1 MQQEMAQ
8 PNVQTGAVQSV
19 AVAMAG
25 DRIGLPVM
33 FRKDELTGRVF
44 AMLPTLPGDPSTFR
58 KCVVHSPGGIMTVE
72 DVYTTERGSVPASPA
87 EFRALMEELKRMYA
101 GNHLMAYNCYNQ
113 WFNRTRAKNVLIMLG
128 EME

>member
-44 AMLPTLPGDPSTFR
+44 AMLPTLPADRTVS
-58 KCVVHSPGGIMTVE
+58 KCVVHHPGGIVTAE
-72 DVYTTERGSVPASPA
+72 NVYNAERGSVPATPT
-87 EFRALMEELKRMYA
+87 EYRALMEELKRTYA
-101 GNHLMAYNCYNQ
+101 GNHLIGYVSYNQ
-113 WFNRTRAKNVLIMLG
+113 WFNRTRGKNLLIQLG
-128 EME
+128 VMD

>member
-8 PNVQTGAVQSV
+8 PDVQTRAVRV

-44 AMLPTLPGDPSTFR
+44 AMLPTLPGDKSTFS
-58 KCVVHSPGGIMTVE
+58 KCVVHVLGGVITAE
-72 DVYTTERGSVPASPA
+72 NVYNTERESVPATPT
-87 EFRALMEELKRMYA
+87 EYRALMEELQRTYA
-101 GNHLMAYNCYNQ
+101 GNHLIGYVSYNQ
-113 WFNRTRAKNVLIMLG
+113 WFNRTRAKNVMIAHGL
-128 EME
+128 ME